1 MPSRPMPPATH
12 EASAARI
19 ISKRVRYL
27 RLAMPIALVL
37 SLNGHAAQAADVILI
52 SHGSNGDSF
61 WNVVKHGMQD
71 AAQDFGIKADYRNP
85 PQGDIAEMARL
96 IDQAAK
102 ESPIG
107 VVSTLADYTQLAP
120 ALKHLSDDK
129 IALVTINSGSQAQS
143 EAVGAILHVGQIEYQ
158 AGRRAGLKA
167 KLQGVK
173 TFLCINHYASNAES
187 HKRCAGFADAL
198 GVDPKQSELEVVG
211 DDAQTEQ
218 AILTRLESSMPQ
230 AILTLGP
237 TSAHPAIR
245 VLNRL
250 PAAKRPYMATFDLS
264 KEISQGIKD
273 GLVQFAIDQ
282 QPYLQGYLSVA
293 LLALHDKYKHDSVR
307 ELKLRLYMESALLKR
322 AARYNLELLP
332 MDPRHIQSGPGLVT
346 RSALASIERYS
357 GVYR

>member
-1 MPSRPMPPATH
+1 MPSTPSLQ
-12 EASAARI
+12 ESCKASITRI
-19 ISKRVRYL
+19 ISRYSK
-27 RLAMPIALVL
+27 RLALALPSALMLTL
-37 SLNGHAAQAADVILI
+37 SAYAAPPAGVILI

-61 WNVVKHGMQD
+61 WNVVKHGMLD
-71 AAQDFGIKADYRNP
+71 AAQDFGIQADYRNP
-85 PQGDIAEMARL
+85 ARGEIPEMVRL
-96 IDQAAK
+96 LDQAAA
-102 ESPIG
+102 ERPIS
-107 VVSTLADYTQLAP
+107 VVTTLADYEQLAP
-120 ALKHLSDDK
+120 SLKRLADRK
-129 IALVTINSGSQAQS
+129 IAVVTINSGSQAQS

-158 AGRRAGLKA
+158 AGKRAGLKA

-173 TFLCINHYASNAES
+173 TFLCINHNASNAES

-198 GVDPKQSELEVVG
+198 GVDPKQSELEVSG
-211 DDAQTEQ
+211 DDAPTEQ
-218 AILTRLESSMPQ
+218 AILARLESNPQQ

-237 TSAHPAIR
+237 TSAHPSLRA
-245 VLNRL
+245 LSKL
-250 PAAKRPYMATFDLS
+250 PPARRPYMVTFDLS

-293 LLALHDKYKHDSVR
+293 LLALHDKHKSETVR
-307 ELKLRLYMESALLKR
+307 ELKLRLYTESALLKR

-332 MDPRHIQSGPGLVT
+332 MDPRHVQSGPGLVT